1 MVVHKPFYIFG
12 SILLVSAALVYS
24 INAFASESLSY
35 SGRLVD
41 TSTGAPIIGPVDIK
55 ADLAYTNSSGVPG
68 SVLCTQNLTGV
79 ALTNG
84 VFHLKLTFDCTAA
97 GKTFNR
103 VLADVLPGEA
113 VAIRITSTKDSVSTE
128 YSYQALHAVPYAN
141 LAKQLPQMG
150 ANDGH
155 VLTWDSGEWKPL
167 PPPGGGGSVGTT
179 ELVDGSV
186 TNVKLAGGITN
197 AKLAGGITSDKLAG
211 VAIAQGGTGATT
223 AAAARTNLGIV
234 IGTATGQFMG
244 ADAVPVCTGT
254 NQKLSMT
261 AGPVYAWSCVTIN
274 DTTKLPLAGGVMIGA
289 INMNSNGIHN
299 VTAPAADG
307 DAANKKYVD
316 DAISGVGGSQWTTN
330 VNNIHYNTG
339 NVGIGTTTP
348 RSRLEV
354 VGGIQ
359 IGADAVTCNSTK
371 AGTLRYNAAMVEY
384 CNGTAWQAFG
394 ISGSGIT
401 SLNGSTSSVQ
411 TFATPDVTGAAPNWS
426 TSGSTHTLNIPLAS
440 ATGVT
445 AGLISKSKYDEFDS
459 KLGATTAFSGD
470 VSGTYNTTSVDRIK
484 GSPIALTSPTSGNV
498 LRFNG
503 TNWVNTMLAAGDITS
518 GVLPVARGGTNTSTL
533 NGNRIMVST
542 TSSIGEAPALS
553 NGQLLIGSTGAA
565 PVAATLTAGAGVSI
579 TNTAGG
585 ISIAATGSGG
595 TVTSVSGTAPITVAT
610 GTTTPVISMP
620 AATSLVNGYLTS
632 ADWTSFNDKQSSL
645 AAGPT
650 INGIVYPANNTET
663 LVIPLAPVNATDA
676 VNKQYVDSRSFWELT
691 AGNIH
696 RLSGNVGIGTND
708 PQSKLQVAGGVQIGA
723 DAATCNA
730 TKAGTIRYN
739 AATVQYCDGSAWQT
753 FGVSGSGITS
763 INGSTSSVQNFA
775 TPGSTGT
782 APNWS
787 TVGGLHTLNI
797 PFASAT
803 GVSAGLLS
811 KDDYDEFDS
820 KLGLTTTFA
829 GDVSGTY
836 NNTSVDRIKGSP
848 ILLTAPAEDHLLKFN
863 GTNWV
868 NAVLDADDIPD
879 ISANKIT
886 SGVLPVTRG
895 GTNISSV
902 VGGRIM
908 ISTINTIQEAAQL
921 NDGQILIGTSGGA
934 PVAANISAG
943 SGVSISNS
951 AGAITIS
958 ATGSGGTVTS
968 VSGNTPITVAN
979 GTTTPVISIP
989 QSSSTEDGFL
999 SAADWIEFNDK
1010 QANLVDGATING
1022 ITYPANGT
1030 QTLQVP
1036 LAPVNLTDVA
1046 NKQYVDNLSF
1056 WNENSGDIFYNSGN
1070 VGIGTNTPR
1079 SRLEVVGGIQIGADA
1094 VTCDAT
1100 KVGTLRY
1107 NAGFVEFCNA
1117 SAWQALGVSGTNIT
1131 SFNGSTASIQIFDTP
1146 GTTGSAPAWSTS
1158 GAVHTLNIPF
1168 ASATGV
1174 TAGLL
1179 SKAEFDEFDSKLGT
1193 TSSFAGDVSG
1203 TYNNTSVDKIK
1214 GYPVTLTSLADDHL
1228 LKFNGTDWVNTVLDS
1243 GDIPDLDAAK
1253 ITTGVLPVTRGGT
1266 NISSIVGDR
1275 IMISTVNTI
1284 QEAAQL
1290 NDGQL
1295 LIGTSGGAPV
1305 AANITAGTGVSI
1317 TNSPG
1322 GISIS
1327 ATGSGGTVT
1336 EVFGNT
1342 PITVANGTTTPVIS
1356 LSQASNT
1363 EDGYLSSADWIVFS
1377 GKQNALSAG
1386 ATINGIVYPANG
1398 TQTLQIPLAP
1408 FNLTDAVN
1416 KQYVDTQVAG
1426 SSFWTESSGNIQRSS
1441 GNVTIGPTPGI
1452 DKFTVD
1458 GAGTFYG
1465 KLLARFSGAADA
1477 IHVNQYGAGNIAS
1490 FSNGAG
1496 SVEQVVID
1504 NSGNVG
1510 IGIDTPT
1517 ERLEVVGNVKVQ
1529 GQVTSK
1535 AFNAGSSTSINW
1547 DNGNLQ
1553 YTTANCGGFT
1563 FTNMEDGGSY
1573 TLIVKGTTAALCS
1586 FSQTSLTFKYVP
1598 ENPSSIDGKETVFT
1612 FMRAGNT
1619 VYSTWIPGF

>member
-1 MVVHKPFYIFG
+1 MVSHRLSNIVS
-12 SILLVSAALVYS
+12 SILLISAVLYYS
-24 INAFASESLSY
+24 NSSYASESLSY

-41 TSTGAPIIGPVDIK
+41 TSTGAPVVGPVDIK

-113 VAIRITSTKDSVSTE
+113 IAIRITSTKDSVATE
-128 YSYQALHAVPYAN
+128 YSYQALHAVPFAN

-150 ANDGH
+150 AIDGH
-155 VLTWDSGEWKPL
+155 VLTWDSGEWRARPA
-167 PPPGGGGSVGTT
+167 PGGGGSVGTT
-179 ELVDGSV
+179 ELEDGSV
-186 TNVKLAGGITN
+186 TNV
-197 AKLAGGITSDKLAG
+197 KLAGGITSDKLAG

-234 IGTATGQFMG
+234 VGTATGQFMG
-244 ADAVPVCTGT
+244 ADAVPVCTGA

-261 AGPVYAWSCVTIN
+261 AGPVYAWSCVTLN

-289 INMNSNGIHN
+289 INMNSNSIHN
-299 VTAPAADG
+299 VTAPAVDG

-316 DAISGVGGSQWTTN
+316 DAISGVGSSQWTTN
-330 VNNIHYNTG
+330 VNDIHYNIG

-371 AGTLRYNAAMVEY
+371 AGTLRYNAAMVEF

-394 ISGSGIT
+394 VSGSGIT
-401 SLNGSTSSVQ
+401 NLNGSTSSVQ
-411 TFATPDVTGAAPNWS
+411 NFATSDSTGSAPTWV
-426 TSGSTHTLNIPLAS
+426 TSGGTHTLNIPMAS

-445 AGLISKSKYDEFDS
+445 AGLISKTKYDEFDS
-459 KLGATTAFSGD
+459 KLGTTTAFSGD

-484 GSPIALTSPTSGNV
+484 GSPIALNTPTSGNV

-503 TNWVNTMLAAGDITS
+503 TNWVNSMLAAGDITS

-533 NGNRIMVST
+533 SGNRIMVST
-542 TSSIGEAPALS
+542 ATSIGEAPALTD
-553 NGQLLIGSTGAA
+553 GQLLIGSTGAT

-620 AATSLVNGYLTS
+620 AATSLANGYLTS
-632 ADWTSFNDKQSSL
+632 ADWTIFNDKQSSL
-645 AAGPT
+645 ADGPT

-663 LVIPLAPVNATDA
+663 LVIPQAPVNATDA
-676 VNKQYVDSRSFWELT
+676 ANKQYVDSRSFWELS

-708 PQSKLQVAGGVQIGA
+708 PQSKLQVAGGVQVGA
-723 DAATCNA
+723 DGSTCNA
-730 TKAGTIRYN
+730 IKAGTIRYN
-739 AATVQYCDGSAWQT
+739 AATVQYCDGSVWQT

-763 INGSTSSVQNFA
+763 INGSTSSVQIFA

-787 TVGGLHTLNI
+787 TAGGVHTLNI
-797 PFASAT
+797 PFASAA
-803 GVSAGLLS
+803 GVDAGLLS

-820 KLGLTTTFA
+820 KLGATTTFA

-848 ILLTAPAEDHLLKFN
+848 ISLTAPTADNILKFN
-863 GTNWV
+863 GTNWI
-868 NAVLDADDIPD
+868 NTNLDSDDIPD
-879 ISANKIT
+879 ISTSKIT
-886 SGVLPVTRG
+886 SGILPVSRG

-902 VGGRIM
+902 IGNRVMISGANMLTESSAFGDGQLLIGDSSGAPVVSNLTAGSGVSITTGPGTITIAAIGSGGTVTSVSGSAPLNVTSGTTDAVISLPESNTTSDGYLKAVDWNNFNNKQNALSGGATINGIVYPTSGLQTLQVPLAPLMMTDVANKQYVDSLSFWNEDSGNINYQIGNVGIGTSTPRSKLEVSGGIQIGDDSVSCNSTKAGTLRYVSSLVEYCNGVTWQAFGVSNASFAGDVSGTYNSTSVDRIKGTPLSIVSLTDNHLLKFDGINWTNTTLGVDDIPNIDVSKITTGVLPVSRGGTNISSIVGNRIM
-908 ISTINTIQEAAQL
+908 ISGLNSILEAESL
-921 NDGQILIGTSGGA
+921 NDGQLLIGTTGGA
-934 PVAANISAG
+934 PVAANLTAG
-943 SGVSISNS
+943 SGVTITNGS
-951 AGAITIS
+951 GEITIS

-968 VSGNTPITVAN
+968 ISG
-979 GTTTPVISIP
+979 
-989 QSSSTEDGFL
+989 
-999 SAADWIEFNDK
+999 SA
-1010 QANLVDGATING
+1010 
-1022 ITYPANGT
+1022 
-1030 QTLQVP
+1030 P
-1036 LAPVNLTDVA
+1036 L
-1046 NKQYVDNLSF
+1046 
-1056 WNENSGDIFYNSGN
+1056 
-1070 VGIGTNTPR
+1070 
-1079 SRLEVVGGIQIGADA
+1079 
-1094 VTCDAT
+1094 
-1100 KVGTLRY
+1100 
-1107 NAGFVEFCNA
+1107 
-1117 SAWQALGVSGTNIT
+1117 NIT
-1131 SFNGSTASIQIFDTP
+1131 S
-1146 GTTGSAPAWSTS
+1146 GTT
-1158 GAVHTLNIPF
+1158 
-1168 ASATGV
+1168 
-1174 TAGLL
+1174 
-1179 SKAEFDEFDSKLGT
+1179 
-1193 TSSFAGDVSG
+1193 
-1203 TYNNTSVDKIK
+1203 
-1214 GYPVTLTSLADDHL
+1214 
-1228 LKFNGTDWVNTVLDS
+1228 
-1243 GDIPDLDAAK
+1243 DA
-1253 ITTGVLPVTRGGT
+1253 
-1266 NISSIVGDR
+1266 
-1275 IMISTVNTI
+1275 
-1284 QEAAQL
+1284 
-1290 NDGQL
+1290 
-1295 LIGTSGGAPV
+1295 
-1305 AANITAGTGVSI
+1305 
-1317 TNSPG
+1317 
-1322 GISIS
+1322 
-1327 ATGSGGTVT
+1327 
-1336 EVFGNT
+1336 
-1342 PITVANGTTTPVIS
+1342 VIS
-1356 LSQASNT
+1356 LPEANT
-1363 EDGYLSSADWIVFS
+1363 NSDGYLKAIDWNTFNN
-1377 GKQNALSAG
+1377 KQNALSAG
-1386 ATINGIVYPANG
+1386 ATINGIVYPATG
-1398 TQTLQIPLAP
+1398 AQTLQIPLAP

-1441 GNVTIGPTPGI
+1441 GNVTIGATPGI

-1458 GAGTFYG
+1458 GGGTFYG
-1465 KLLARFSGAADA
+1465 KILARFSGAADA

-1510 IGIDTPT
+1510 IGTDAPT
-1517 ERLEVVGNVKVQ
+1517 ERLDVVGNVKVQ

-1586 FSQTSLTFKYVP
+1586 FSQTSLTFKFVP
-1598 ENPSSIDGKETVFT
+1598 ETPSSIDGKETVFT